1 MKQKIILICISL
13 SLSSFIYSAEELRG
27 ISIFSPRSQD
37 INAARDIA
45 GWHPYIHRYD
55 ATQNYSAFSLT
66 PSYNQSLRPHNISLA
81 LFNSDTFSVS
91 GSQSLGRED
100 TNELLADYFGLSPAF
115 DGNVFFKPLI
125 RNLILDIA
133 VYIGFDSW
141 VRGLYVQLRG
151 PAVRTQWSLK
161 LTEDVLE
168 NGLNT
173 PYPTGYMAEN
183 AVFAPYNSFEQ
194 AMRGTSSF
202 GNVEPLEFGK
212 ICGTQTLSGLAA
224 LETVLGYDF
233 IRRERGHVGINFR
246 ASAPTGSRPKGKF
259 FFEPRVGCGKHWQIG
274 VGFTGHGRLW
284 EKDGE
289 QELCIYVDTNFT
301 SMLKARQTRSFDFCL
316 NGFFSRYILLKEF
329 DENGAFSGTMFPA
342 INVTTL
348 ECDVRVNIQADIV
361 FMFGYTY
368 NDFLFDIGYNGWI
381 RSKEK
386 ICLREGIAPNRY
398 GLKGVQ
404 YAFDPLTG
412 QPLQTTESTATI
424 YETGIII
431 PDELSPVFISTDD
444 INLKSAAS
452 PLLLTHKIFWHF
464 SHSWYHWKDHHAVP
478 FLGIGAEIEFEGINT
493 RNAYQ
498 PDNTTMGQA
507 SVWLKGGVSF

>member
-1 MKQKIILICISL
+1 MRKKIIFLLL
-13 SLSSFIYSAEELRG
+13 SLTFSIHTAEELRG
-27 ISIFSPRSQD
+27 LSIFSPRSQD

-55 ATQNYSAFSLT
+55 APNNYYAFGLT

-81 LFNSDTFSVS
+81 LFNNDTFSVS
-91 GSQSLGRED
+91 GSQSPGRED
-100 TNELLADYFGLSPAF
+100 TNELLADYFGLSTTF
-115 DGNVFFKPLI
+115 DGNIFFKPLI

-133 VYIGFDSW
+133 LYMGFDGW
-141 VRGLYVQLRG
+141 VPGLYVQLRG
-151 PAVRTQWSLK
+151 PAVRTQWNLK

-168 NGLNT
+168 DGKET
-173 PYPTGYMAEN
+173 PYPAGYMAED
-183 AVFAPYNSFEQ
+183 AIFAPYNSYQE
-194 AMRGTSSF
+194 AMRGFASF
-202 GNVEPLEFGK
+202 GNVENLRYGK

-233 IRRERGHVGINFR
+233 VRRERGHVGINFR
-246 ASAPTGSRPKGKF
+246 ASAPTGSRPKGEY
-259 FFEPRVGCGKHWQIG
+259 FFEPRVGAGKHWQIG
-274 VGFTGHGRLW
+274 MGFTGHGRIW

-289 QELCIYVDTNFT
+289 QELAIYVDCNFT
-301 SMLKARQTRSFDFCL
+301 SMLKARQIRSFDFCR

-329 DENGAFSGTMFPA
+329 DADEMFTGTMLPA

-348 ECDVRVNIQADIV
+348 ECDVRKSIQVDMV

-381 RSKEK
+381 RSREK
-386 ICLREGIAPNRY
+386 ICLRQGIAPNRY

-404 YAFDPLTG
+404 FAYDPLTDL
-412 QPLQTTESTATI
+412 PLNTTESSATI
-424 YETGIII
+424 YETGPIVSDGLL
-431 PDELSPVFISTDD
+431 PAFISTDD
-444 INLKSAAS
+444 LDLRSAAS
-452 PLLLTHKIFWHF
+452 PLLITQKIFWHF
-464 SHSWYHWKDHHAVP
+464 SHSWYNWKNHHAVP

-498 PDNTTMGQA
+498 PDDTTMGQA